1 MKPFVTYTLARLGL
15 FVAAYALIWL
25 VASIW
30 LDFSAITNLW
40 VMLIALTLSAI
51 ASVFLL
57 GGLRQKLAQR
67 VHERAERMTQRIEE
81 SRSAED
87 VD

>member
-15 FVAAYALIWL
+15 FVASYAIAWL

-40 VMLIALTLSAI
+40 VMLIALVVSAI
-51 ASVFLL
+51 AAVILL
-57 GGLRQKLAQR
+57 GGLRRKLALSVQ
-67 VHERAERMTQRIEE
+67 ERAERMTQRIEE

>member
-15 FVAAYALIWL
+15 FVAAYALIWP

-40 VMLIALTLSAI
+40 VMLIALALSAI

-67 VHERAERMTQRIEE
+67 VHERAERMTQRMEE

>member
-15 FVAAYALIWL
+15 FLASYALVWL

-30 LDFSAITNLW
+30 LDFSSVTNLW
-40 VMLIALTLSAI
+40 VMLIALVVSAI
-51 ASVFLL
+51 AAILLL
-57 GGLRQKLAQR
+57 GRMRENLAMSVQ
-67 VHERAERMTQRIEE
+67 ERAERMKNRIEE

>member
-40 VMLIALTLSAI
+40 VMLIALALSAI

-67 VHERAERMTQRIEE
+67 VHERAERMTQRMEE

>member
-15 FVAAYALIWL
+15 FVASYAVVWL

-30 LDFSAITNLW
+30 LDFSAIANLW
-40 VMLIALTLSAI
+40 VLLVALLVSAV
-51 ASVFLL
+51 AAMFLL
-57 GGLRQKLAQR
+57 GGLRQKLAQS
-67 VHERAERMTQRIEE
+67 VQDRASRMTQRIEE

>member
-1 MKPFVTYTLARLGL
+1 MKPFLTYTLARFGL
-15 FVAAYALIWL
+15 FVAAYAVIWV

-30 LDFSAITNLW
+30 LDFSAVTNLW
-40 VMLIALTLSAI
+40 VMLIALVVSAA
-51 ASVFLL
+51 ASMILL
-57 GGLRQKLAQR
+57 GGLRRKLALSVQ
-67 VHERAERMTQRIEE
+67 ERAERMTHRIEE